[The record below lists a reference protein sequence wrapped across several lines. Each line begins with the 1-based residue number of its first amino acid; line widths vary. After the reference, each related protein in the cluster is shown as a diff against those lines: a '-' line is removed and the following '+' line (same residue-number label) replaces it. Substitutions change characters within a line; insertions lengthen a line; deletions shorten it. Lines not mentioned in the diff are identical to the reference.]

1 MTEPTSLFPFLPK
14 SILLIK
20 CLNFVL
26 SDAAARPCSY
36 LVNVDVEIRKRV
48 REIVYDLGTN
58 FDEPALIQIMLAE
71 DGHVD
76 IMRRETLSLRMVLD
90 LKMERGLV
98 TWERKIIQKNIR
110 AHILKEIVSGEYE

>member
-1 MTEPTSLFPFLPK
+1 M
-14 SILLIK
+14 
-20 CLNFVL
+20 L